1 MTTRGPTAVPSW
13 CAPRLRLLTPD
24 GATVRPLCV
33 DLPMADAEIVLGRDA
48 TSTIRLPDPWV
59 SRRHAMI
66 SMRQGRL
73 VLEDLGSRWGTR
85 LHDGALTGARPLV
98 DGDAFVIG
106 GTSVVI
112 EHPWK
117 GVAIERLHAST
128 AREGSTDGL
137 SLFDSVTRR
146 LPPATIARGPAASAG
161 WEQWLGVVATV
172 LLATCAAFLAWR
184 LLAGL

>member
-66 SMRQGRL
+66 SMRRGRL
-73 VLEDLGSRWGTR
+73 VLQDLGSRWEQETGCPLPLGGIVASSR
-85 LHDGALTGARPLV
+85 LAKET
-98 DGDAFVIG
+98 
-106 GTSVVI
+106 
-112 EHPWK
+112 
-117 GVAIERLHAST
+117 T
-128 AREGSTDGL
+128 A
-137 SLFDSVTRR
+137 
-146 LPPATIARGPAASAG
+146 
-161 WEQWLGVVATV
+161 
-172 LLATCAAFLAWR
+172 C
-184 LLAGL
+184 

>member
-1 MTTRGPTAVPSW
+1 MTTRGLTAVPSW

-73 VLEDLGSRWGTR
+73 VLNHEN
-85 LHDGALTGARPLV
+85 TGRPQIFAPL
-98 DGDAFVIG
+98 
-106 GTSVVI
+106 
-112 EHPWK
+112 
-117 GVAIERLHAST
+117 
-128 AREGSTDGL
+128 
-137 SLFDSVTRR
+137 
-146 LPPATIARGPAASAG
+146 ARGRS
-161 WEQWLGVVATV
+161 QS
-172 LLATCAAFLAWR
+172 
-184 LLAGL
+184 GLRHGEPRVSPWACSPGAERPTP